1 MPDQNAPDSNA
12 NEYGSG
18 GSDGRESP
26 RRRTIKPELLV
37 GVGTPLAGVAA
48 VLALFV
54 HNVQQGEAL
63 ATTSVPNPPTTV
75 AQPSEAAASA
85 SDTTDSSA
93 STQPGG
99 PADTGSPTQYLADL
113 EPLSSGM
120 PDTAPHDIRGTT
132 FLHSISAQTG
142 GCARNQEAKFVY
154 NLGTHF
160 RTFDAVVGLSDQ
172 STDAGRVQVQAIA
185 DGGSLFSAIVG
196 VGHPKTVHVA
206 VTNKLHMTVRQT
218 YLGPNPNLC
227 SEAGDVVWGDA
238 RLTR

>member
-1 MPDQNAPDSNA
+1 MPDETAHDSDA
-12 NEYGSG
+12 NEHG
-18 GSDGRESP
+18 GGGPRAP

-37 GVGTPLAGVAA
+37 GLGTLLAGVAA

-54 HNVQQGEAL
+54 HDAQQGKAS
-63 ATTSVPNPPTTV
+63 ATTTASPPTTV
-75 AQPSEAAASA
+75 AQPVETATSA
-85 SDTTDSSA
+85 TDATDSST

-99 PADTGSPTQYLADL
+99 DAGTGSPTQYLADL
-113 EPLSSGM
+113 EPLSGGT
-120 PDTAPHDIRGTT
+120 PDTAPQDIRGTT

-142 GCARNQEAKFVY
+142 GCARNQEAEFVY

-160 RTFDAVVGLSDQ
+160 RSFEAVVGLSDQ
-172 STDAGRVQVQAIA
+172 STDAARVQVRIVA
-185 DGGSLFSAIVG
+185 DGASLFTAIVA

-206 VTNKLHMTVRQT
+206 VTDRLHLTVRQT
-218 YLGPNPNLC
+218 FLGPNPHLC